1 MPYFVKRNEKVS
13 GPFTGTQIKSAAKS
27 GKLKETD
34 LISGSKDGPWKALA
48 QALGSKVASDIPQ
61 AVTEESDLG
70 GNDVAAWLD
79 EGEDGDGNAA
89 DSSNQSVM
97 DTGAPPLPTSVGSR
111 NETDDPVA
119 LSKNQSTSS
128 KPTKDCPYCAEPI
141 AIAAIKCKHCGEM
154 LEGNFTPPNASQQP
168 RELEVRQESDFVLS
182 VRGPYEQVF
191 DLAKRSLLACEG
203 KLKKDS
209 IAEGYLVGG
218 WKYGINP
225 FGLSVSLEL
234 ENASGGWIR
243 ITAKGFFSD
252 SFDTLGHAKKKSK
265 TRRPVAKATR
275 IRVNNHEFVRNPT
288 DQCPSVHGSD
298 GTIVKSSRIKW
309 SCNSQFD
316 LRTSRT
322 VAFWSVVGPNR
333 NHSGHS
339 FRLTGR
345 PSHRQS
351 VGRDY
356 PRNRRLSYWLFP
368 DVDDDESLANNDDR
382 SRNSNAVLLLQS

>member
-27 GKLKETD
+27 GKLKEAD

-252 SFDTLGHAKKKSK
+252 SFDTLGHAKKKARLVVQSLK
-265 TRRPVAKATR
+265 RLASESTTT
-275 IRVNNHEFVRNPT
+275 NLSETQPT
-288 DQCPSVHGSD
+288 SAPAFTGPTAPS
-298 GTIVKSSRIKW
+298 SSRQG
-309 SCNSQFD
+309 S
-316 LRTSRT
+316 
-322 VAFWSVVGPNR
+322 
-333 NHSGHS
+333 SGLATAS
-339 FRLTGR
+339 LICGLL
-345 PSHRQS
+345 
-351 VGRDY
+351 G
-356 PRNRRLSYWLFP
+356 LLLFG
-368 DVDDDESLANNDDR
+368 
-382 SRNSNAVLLLQS
+382 VLLGPIAIILGIVSVSQGGPHTGKAWAGIILGIVDLVTGFFLMSMMMSL